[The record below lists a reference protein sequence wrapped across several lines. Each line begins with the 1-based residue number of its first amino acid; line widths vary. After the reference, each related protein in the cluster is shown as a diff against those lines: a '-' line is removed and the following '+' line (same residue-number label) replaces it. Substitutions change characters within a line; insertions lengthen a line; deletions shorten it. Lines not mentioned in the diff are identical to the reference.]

1 MKIRN
6 LILSAFF
13 LLIITGNV
21 EAASFDCGKATSEV
35 EKLICGDEELSKL
48 DESLNKAYLQAL
60 KRFDSKEQMIKSQ
73 RQWLKNDRNACKNAE
88 CIRKAYE
95 TRIKELGSSS
105 NGTAI
110 LTLPDGRTSPSKGQA
125 NVSRSPVIERP
136 QKAIETAIERQEVTA
151 AAEPVSGTYSRTD
164 VIRDW
169 SAAKE
174 TYGRAE
180 SKMTLTMKDKNSFEF
195 DLSIVGGNFH
205 TCTLSG
211 IAVRRGP
218 FFEYKG
224 LEPIFASPDDCVL
237 KFWFQRNTVRL
248 EHDPGKCR
256 APCGERAIFRG
267 AVLYRSGAIGKANL
281 TIDTNARKNRSGGSP

>member
-1 MKIRN
+1 MKIRH
-6 LILSAFF
+6 LIFGTFF
-13 LLIITGNV
+13 LLIFAGSI
-21 EAASFDCGKATSEV
+21 EAASFDCGKAATEI
-35 EKLICGDEELSKL
+35 EKLICGDGELSKL
-48 DESLNKAYLQAL
+48 DESLDKAYLQAL
-60 KRFDSKEQMIKSQ
+60 KRADVDKQMIESQ
-73 RQWLKNDRNACKNAE
+73 RQWLKTKRNACKNAE
-88 CIRKAYE
+88 CIKKAYE

-125 NVSRSPVIERP
+125 NVSRSQVIERP
-136 QKAIETAIERQEVTA
+136 QKAIQTKPEQHEVTA
-151 AAEPVSGTYSRTD
+151 VAEPVSGTYSRTD

-174 TYGRAE
+174 TYGREE
-180 SKMTLTMKDKNSFEF
+180 SKMILTMKDKDTFEF

-211 IAVRRGP
+211 VAVRRGP
-218 FFEYKG
+218 FFEYRG
-224 LEPIFASPDDCVL
+224 QEPVFASADDCVL

-281 TIDTNARKNRSGGSP
+281 TVDANPRKNRTGGSP